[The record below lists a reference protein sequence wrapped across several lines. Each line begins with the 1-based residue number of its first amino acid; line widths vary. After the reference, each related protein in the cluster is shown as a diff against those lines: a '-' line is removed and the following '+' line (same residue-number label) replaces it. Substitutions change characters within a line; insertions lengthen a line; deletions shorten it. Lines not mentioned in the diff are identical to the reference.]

1 MFDISS
7 NGCATISGIAVLEN
21 ACFPDNTKP
30 NTLLFDVQ
38 LWAWSESRIR
48 GSPLLAVMKY
58 YNDDGTIFG
67 PDDVGLY
74 CIAANVSDPVFDLK
88 IYILTDTCSSP
99 W

>member
-21 ACFPDNTKP
+21 ARVPDDTKP

-38 LWAWSESRIR
+38 LWVWSESRTQ

-58 YNDDGTIFG
+58 YNNNGTIFG

-74 CIAANVSDPVFDLK
+74 CITANVSDSVFDRKYL
-88 IYILTDTCSSP
+88 D
-99 W
+99 